1 MFQCLA
7 RLVHHGEIPLA
18 SLFFTSVCRPLSLLQ
33 HSTKF
38 STTNSPIIHDISH
51 SLSIHVRNPSRRVHL
66 VSVNPL
72 ASYSTWFAC
81 FFALFY
87 WAATKPPSVFSNSFS
102 NISFLAKTSKPLLR
116 SQISFFSV
124 VLVSPIRSLISD
136 DWGPRTLGGFSSAYP
151 PKW

>member
-1 MFQCLA
+1 MGKFHL
-7 RLVHHGEIPLA
+7 L
-18 SLFFTSVCRPLSLLQ
+18 LFFSLPFADHYPSFNIQLNSQ
-33 HSTKF
+33 PPTLPS
-38 STTNSPIIHDISH
+38 STTSPTPFQK
-51 SLSIHVRNPSRRVHL
+51 HVRNPSRRVHL

-102 NISFLAKTSKPLLR
+102 NISLLAKTSKPLLR